1 MSDVIWVAIIT
12 GAISLVGTIITVL
25 SANKTQS
32 AKMHEEIAVIK
43 SEVKTLSERQAKH
56 NNLIERM
63 YKVEA
68 QVAAMKEGKQ

>member
-43 SEVKTLSERQAKH
+43 TEVKTLSERQAKH

-68 QVAAMKEGKQ
+68 QVATLKEGKQ

>member
-12 GAISLVGTIITVL
+12 GTISLVGTIITVL

-43 SEVKTLSERQAKH
+43 NEVKTLSDRVEKH
-56 NNLIERM
+56 NSVIERT
-63 YKVEA
+63 YKLEA
-68 QVAAMKEGKQ
+68 EVKVLKEGKQ